1 MPSNDIG
8 DGRGR
13 LDKSWRV
20 MFIIGDPL
28 AILGVPAVP
37 AVGATSSSA
46 PIAGFARAIP

>member
-8 DGRGR
+8 DTRGC
-13 LDKSWRV
+13 LDESSRV